1 MPGTVSTLLLALLT
15 LLLPLVL
22 ALLTLLL
29 PLLLPLL
36 LALRPTLLPAFLP
49 VFAAALATALTTALA
64 AALPAPSVA
73 ALLSSLAH
81 ACSFR
86 SIFPLATQ
94 PYPHG
99 PAHNP
104 PLGGRWGAGAVFV
117 RRANGE
123 RPGKGRDGRDKKC
136 QEAA

>member
-1 MPGTVSTLLLALLT
+1 LPGTVSTLLLALLT

-36 LALRPTLLPAFLP
+36 LALRPALLP
-49 VFAAALATALTTALA
+49 VFAAALATALATALA

-86 SIFPLATQ
+86 SIFPFATQ

-104 PLGGRWGAGAVFV
+104 PPGGRWGAGAVFV

-136 QEAA
+136 QEAV